1 MRYSERI
8 DDAPDAADVAAA
20 EIGREAEFGV
30 VGHLD
35 GLVVGLEAI
44 ERCDWAEALLF
55 CDDHVGRHIGKYGRL
70 EEAAA
75 LRGACG

>member
-35 GLVVGLEAI
+35 GLVVGLEAV
-44 ERCDWAEALLF
+44 ERRDRAKRLF
-55 CDDHVGRHIGKYGRL
+55 SGDDLSLIHI
-70 EEAAA
+70 
-75 LRGACG
+75 

>member
-35 GLVVGLEAI
+35 GLAIGLQA
-44 ERCDWAEALLF
+44 
-55 CDDHVGRHIGKYGRL
+55 
-70 EEAAA
+70 
-75 LRGACG
+75 

>member
-35 GLVVGLEAI
+35 GLVVRLEAG
-44 ERCDWAEALLF
+44 ERRQRAKGFLLG
-55 CDDHVGRHIGKYGRL
+55 DDHVGRHIGQYGRL